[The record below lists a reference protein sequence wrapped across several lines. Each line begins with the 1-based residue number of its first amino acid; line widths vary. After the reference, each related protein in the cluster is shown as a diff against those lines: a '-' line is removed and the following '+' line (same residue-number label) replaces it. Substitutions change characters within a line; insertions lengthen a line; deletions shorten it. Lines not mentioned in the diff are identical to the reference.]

1 MHASSCMPH
10 DLSCKG
16 LKKLILQDSMR
27 MRIRGPH
34 GVTAITLDQAAS
46 VGDLKAQIT
55 ANTKLPTFDLK
66 AGYPPQSVDLDQF
79 DDELKLVDT
88 NLKLDGEQLIAV
100 RKDITHVLKKPLGA
114 ALAPP
119 ITTPQAPESSLNT
132 PSQTI
137 ERPADA
143 PTAPLSLK
151 RAPKYVT
158 NDDPPEVPLPE
169 LNGTLIMRV
178 MPDDNSCM
186 FRALGAAVMGNS
198 LDSMH
203 ELRSMVATQ
212 IHAQPRIYTAAVL
225 EKAPNDYCRWIQR
238 EDAWGGAIELSIL
251 SQEWDIEI
259 CSIDVQTLRIDRFN
273 EGKPTRCLL
282 VYSGIHY
289 DVLALS
295 PSEPPYTHTDVPA
308 EFDVKIFDAQD
319 PTVLVAAI
327 ELCKILQGKHYYT
340 DTGGFSLKCNICN
353 WKGNGEKGA
362 TEHAKKTGHMDFGE
376 S

>member
-1 MHASSCMPH
+1 
-10 DLSCKG
+10 
-16 LKKLILQDSMR
+16 MR
-27 MRIRGPH
+27 VRIRGPN
-34 GVTAITLDQAAS
+34 GVSAIVLDKSAS

-55 ANTKLPTFDLK
+55 AKTELPTFDLK
-66 AGYPPQSVDLDQF
+66 AGYPPQPIDLDQF
-79 DDELKLVDT
+79 DEELKLVDT
-88 NLKLDGEQLIAV
+88 HLKLDGEQLIAV
-100 RKDITHVLKKPLGA
+100 RKDITHVLKNPLGA
-114 ALAPP
+114 IAPP
-119 ITTPQAPESSLNT
+119 PVTTTQGSPPSLNT
-132 PSQTI
+132 RSQTK
-137 ERPADA
+137 EEPTTL

-151 RAPKYVT
+151 RAAK
-158 NDDPPEVPLPE
+158 DLIDGDPPEIPLPE
-169 LNGTLIMRV
+169 LNGTLVLRV
-178 MPDDNSCM
+178 MPDDNSCL

-203 ELRSMVATQ
+203 ELRSMVASQ
-212 IHAQPRIYTAAVL
+212 IQAQPQIYTAAVL
-225 EKAPNDYCRWIQR
+225 EKAPNDYCKWIQR

-273 EGKPTRCLL
+273 EGKATRCLL

-295 PSEPPYTHTDVPA
+295 PSEPPFTHTDVPA

-319 PTVLVAAI
+319 PAVLDAAI
-327 ELCKILQGKHYYT
+327 KLCKVLQGKHYYT
-340 DTGGFSLKCNICN
+340 DTAGFSLKCNICH
-353 WKGNGEKGA
+353 WMGNGEKGA